1 MRGEAKGAALPAKLT
16 FPNDLK
22 TLFFN
27 ALDASEREKIK
38 INYFINENYIS
49 ILFRIIQC
57 GFARLCG
64 DRIKCGAEAMSSYH
78 EILLNYLD
86 EEGQIIKFLMD
97 GPQKAGDIYKN
108 VRASQPSI
116 SQRLARM
123 VDENMLV
130 SKRDRN
136 DRRVVWYAL
145 SDAFHQ
151 RIQIERDAR
160 ALSRGI
166 VL

>member
-1 MRGEAKGAALPAKLT
+1 
-16 FPNDLK
+16 
-22 TLFFN
+22 
-27 ALDASEREKIK
+27 
-38 INYFINENYIS
+38 
-49 ILFRIIQC
+49 
-57 GFARLCG
+57 
-64 DRIKCGAEAMSSYH
+64 MSSYH

-108 VRASQPSI
+108 VRASQPSV

-151 RIQIERDAR
+151 RLQIERDAR

-166 VL
+166 IL